1 MCKYNKLKCSNMKK
15 DLFHLFMLLVFVAC
29 QQKASVQLEPVVVEY
44 SGIIQES
51 EGQKFR
57 DLNHNGVLDTYEDS
71 RATIE
76 NRIVYLRIG

>member
-44 SGIIQES
+44 SGIIEES
-51 EGQKFR
+51 EGQNFR
-57 DLNHNGVLDTYEDS
+57 DLDRNGVLDAYEDPCG
-71 RATIE
+71 T
-76 NRIVYLRIG
+76 